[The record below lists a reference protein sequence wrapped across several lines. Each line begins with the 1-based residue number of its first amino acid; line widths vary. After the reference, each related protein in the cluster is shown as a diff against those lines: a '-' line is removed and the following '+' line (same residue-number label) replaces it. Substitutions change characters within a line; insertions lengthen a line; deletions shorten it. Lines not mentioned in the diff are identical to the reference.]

1 MNDTIMLDGVV
12 AALKNLNS
20 GPVYEK
26 EVKQGFA
33 SPSFY
38 ANRVNTAQTLLGS
51 GFKRVDYV
59 FDVIYFNDDKPAAYA
74 MGETLSQVLLEV
86 TTDDG
91 LIRGTG
97 ISYQYIEDALH
108 FYVTYSVRMRATAK
122 DEFMAKLKVEG
133 SVKDD

>member
-26 EVKQGFA
+26 EVKQGFT

-38 ANRVNTAQTLLGS
+38 ANRVNTVQTLLGN

-59 FDVIYFNDDKPAAYA
+59 FDLIYYCDDKPAAYA
-74 MGETLSQVLLEV
+74 MGETLSQALLEV
-86 TTDDG
+86 TTEDG
-91 LIRGTG
+91 LIRGNG
-97 ISYQYIEDALH
+97 MNYQYIEDALH
-108 FYVTYSVRMRATAK
+108 FYVTYPVRMRITSV
-122 DEFMAKLKVEG
+122 DEFMEKLKVEG
-133 SVKDD
+133 SVTSG